1 MKANKSQIFSK
12 AWALFRKYNI
22 TFAQAL
28 KKSWTDF
35 KRQFYVSVYN
45 AIPTKPSLS
54 KKKLDAKKMYEQFN
68 SVEFDLVPRSLER
81 NEGAKHYYDGKTLNL
96 D

>member
-12 AWALFRKYNI
+12 AWNLFRTYNI
-22 TFAQAL
+22 TFGQAL

-35 KRQFYVSVYN
+35 KRQFYVAIYN
-45 AIPTKPSLS
+45 SIPSKPSLA
-54 KKKLDAKKMYEQFN
+54 KKKLEAKKMYEQFN
-68 SVEFDLVPRSLER
+68 SVEFSLVPRSLES
-81 NEGAKHYYDGKTLNL
+81 NSGAKHYYDGKTLNL

>member
-1 MKANKSQIFSK
+1 MKANKSKIFSQ
-12 AWALFRKYNI
+12 AWTLFRKYNI
-22 TFAQAL
+22 TFGQAL

-45 AIPTKPSLS
+45 SIQSKPSLA
-54 KKKLDAKKMYEQFN
+54 KKKFEAKKMYESFGT
-68 SVEFDLVPRSLER
+68 VDFDLVPRSIA
-81 NEGAKHYYDGKTLNL
+81 NNSGASHYYDGKTKNF

>member
-1 MKANKSQIFSK
+1 MKANKSIIFSK
-12 AWALFRKYNI
+12 AWTLFRKYNI

-35 KRQFYVSVYN
+35 KRQFYVSIYN
-45 AIPTKPSLS
+45 SIPAKPSLA
-54 KKKLDAKKMYEQFN
+54 KKKLEAKKMYEQFN
-68 SVEFDLVPRSLER
+68 SVEFDLVPRSLES
-81 NEGAKHYYDGKTLNL
+81 NEGAAHYYDGHTLNF

>member
-12 AWALFRKYNI
+12 AWTLFRMYNI
-22 TFAQAL
+22 TFSQAL
-28 KKSWTDF
+28 IKAWTDF

-45 AIPTKPSLS
+45 SIQSKPSLA
-54 KKKLDAKKMYEQFN
+54 KKKLEAKKLYESFEVSFRLIPRNIAYN
-68 SVEFDLVPRSLER
+68 SAASS
-81 NEGAKHYYDGKTLNL
+81 YYDGKTLNL

>member
-1 MKANKSQIFSK
+1 MKANKSEIFSK
-12 AWALFRKYNI
+12 AWKLFRTYNI

-35 KRQFYVSVYN
+35 KRQFYVAIYN
-45 AIPTKPSLS
+45 AIPSKPSLA
-54 KKKLDAKKMYEQFN
+54 KKKLEAKKMYEQFN
-68 SVEFDLVPRSLER
+68 SVGFDLVYR
-81 NEGAKHYYDGKTLNL
+81 NIAETSGAKHYYDGHTLNM